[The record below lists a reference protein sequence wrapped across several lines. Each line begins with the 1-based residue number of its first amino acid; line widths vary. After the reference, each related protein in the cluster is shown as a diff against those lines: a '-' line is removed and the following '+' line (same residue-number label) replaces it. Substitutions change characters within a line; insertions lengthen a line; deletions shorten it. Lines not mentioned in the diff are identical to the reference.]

1 MFESLNMVKRMKRIL
16 RYWLFLQVV
25 ILFLL
30 QSPLNPVQ
38 AQNADDSNIVVVLTS
53 EGPITPIL
61 TQYLERGFRTAVELN
76 AELVILEL
84 DTPGGSVTIMNE
96 IVQLIRRSDVPIV
109 VFVSPSNAMAGSAG
123 TVITLAGHVA
133 AMAPETTIGAASPVG
148 GQGEDLGETMESKEK
163 EILKASVRGLTSNRP
178 PEAIELAQE
187 TIENAIAVTA
197 DEAFEV
203 GLVDI
208 KASDLA
214 DLLDQLDGY
223 TVIMKEEEIVLHTRN
238 AEIVYVSVTFIEDML
253 LLLINPN
260 LVFVLLSV
268 GVQAILIELSSPGG
282 WVAGFVGAVCLLL
295 AVYGMGLLPVNWF
308 GLLFVVIAFVLFFLE
323 VKAPTHGPLVV
334 TGVISFIVGALALFN
349 SANIPGMPRVSV
361 PLVIGTGIFL
371 AITFLTIVTF
381 ALRAQRAPVL
391 MGREALPGKTGVV
404 ETELNPRGMVQVAG
418 ELWAAEVDQGESHLM
433 TDTEVE
439 VVSVEGLRLKV
450 KKRD

>member
-1 MFESLNMVKRMKRIL
+1 MRRML

-25 ILFLL
+25 ISFLL
-30 QSPLNPVQ
+30 LSPQKPVQ
-38 AQNADDSNIVVVLTS
+38 AQDDDNSNVIVVLTS

-61 TQYLERGFRTAVELN
+61 TQYLERGLRTAEELN

-84 DTPGGSVTIMNE
+84 DTPGGSVDIMNE
-96 IVQLIRRSDVPIV
+96 IVQLIRRSDVPVV

-148 GQGEDLGETMESKEK
+148 GQGEDIGETMESKVK
-163 EILKASVRGLTSNRP
+163 EILKASVRGLTSNRS

-203 GLVDI
+203 GLIDI
-208 KASDLA
+208 RASDLS
-214 DLLDQLDGY
+214 DLIDQLDGY
-223 TVIMKEEEIVLHTRN
+223 TVIIKEEEVVLNTRN
-238 AEIVYVSVTFIEDML
+238 AEIINVSVTFIEDVL

-260 LVFVLLSV
+260 LVFILLSV

-282 WVAGFVGAVCLLL
+282 WVAGFIGAVCLLL

-308 GLLFVVIAFVLFFLE
+308 GLLFIVIAFVLFILE
-323 VKAPTHGPLVV
+323 VKAPTHGALIVA
-334 TGVISFIVGALALFN
+334 GVISFIVGALALFN
-349 SANIPGMPRVSV
+349 SANIPGMPRISV

-371 AITFLTIVTF
+371 AFSFLTIVTF

-391 MGREALPGKTGVV
+391 VGREALPGKTGFV
-404 ETELNPRGMVQVAG
+404 ETELNPRGTVQVAG
-418 ELWAAEVDQGESHLM
+418 EYWIAEVDEGELHLPA
-433 TDTEVE
+433 DTRVE

-450 KKRD
+450 KKKE